1 MSIDKA
7 LLDQLMEGRAP
18 GDLFG
23 KSGVLAE
30 LTKALAERGL
40 GTELDEHLS
49 EERADQPAEE
59 HNHPGNRRNGSSR
72 KTVTTDS
79 GKVVLDIPRDRNGTF
94 DPLLIAKYQ
103 RRFPEF
109 DTKIVSMYAR
119 GMTTRE
125 IQGHIE
131 EIYGVEAS
139 PSLIS
144 AITDAVMDEVTAWQN
159 RPLEPCY
166 RVVFMDAIR
175 VKIRTDGVVMN
186 KAVFVALAIL
196 PDGTRDVLGLWF
208 QANEG
213 AKFWA
218 KFWAKVLSDLRNRG
232 VQDILIVVVDGL
244 KGFPQAIE
252 AAFPQTQVQ
261 TCIVHLLRHSMSF
274 ASYKDRKAVAAALK
288 AIYTA
293 IDAEAAEAALDEFE
307 QSALAARSPAIA
319 PSWRRAWNEVI
330 PFLDYPPEVR
340 RLIYTTNAIEA
351 LNSKIRRAVRTR
363 GHFPSDEAAAKLIYL
378 ALNATSQEWK
388 RSVREWHAIKSQF
401 AIMFEE
407 RFPMT

>member
-1 MSIDKA
+1 MSIDKD
-7 LLDQLMEGRAP
+7 LLDQLMEGRDP

-23 KSGVLAE
+23 KGGVLSE
-30 LTKALAERGL
+30 LTKALAERAL
-40 GTELDEHLS
+40 STELDEHLN
-49 EERADQPAEE
+49 EERAELPPDERNDP
-59 HNHPGNRRNGSSR
+59 PNRRNGSSQ

-166 RVVFMDAIR
+166 PVVFMDAIR

-218 KFWAKVLSDLRNRG
+218 KVLSDLRNRG
-232 VQDILIVVVDGL
+232 VQDILIAVVDGL

-252 AAFPQTQVQ
+252 AAFPQTQIQ

-274 ASYKDRKAVAAALK
+274 ASYKDRKAVAVALK

-293 IDAEAAEAALDEFE
+293 IDAEAAEDALAEFE
-307 QSALAARSPAIA
+307 QSDLAARYPAIA

-378 ALNATSQEWK
+378 ALNATSKEWK
-388 RSVREWHAIKSQF
+388 RSVREWHAVKSQF

>member
-1 MSIDKA
+1 MSIDKD
-7 LLDQLMEGRAP
+7 LLDRLMEGRSP

-23 KSGVLAE
+23 KDGILSE
-30 LTKALAERGL
+30 LTKALAERAL
-40 GTELDEHLS
+40 STEMDVHLDED
-49 EERADQPAEE
+49 RADDVPEGHNRPA
-59 HNHPGNRRNGSSR
+59 NRRNGSSS
-72 KTVTTDS
+72 KTVITDS

-94 DPLLIAKYQ
+94 DPVLIAKYQ
-103 RRFPEF
+103 RRFPDF
-109 DTKIVSMYAR
+109 DRKIISMYAR

-131 EIYGVEAS
+131 EIYGVEA
-139 PSLIS
+139 PPGLIS
-144 AITDAVMDEVTAWQN
+144 AITDTVMNEVTAWQN

-166 RVVFMDAIR
+166 PIVFMDAIR
-175 VKIRTDGVVMN
+175 VNIRSDGAVSN
-186 KAVFVALAIL
+186 KAVFVALAVL

-218 KFWAKVLSDLRNRG
+218 SVLGDLRNRG
-232 VQDILIVVVDGL
+232 VQDILIAVVDGL

-252 AAFPQTQVQ
+252 AAFLRTQVQ
-261 TCIVHLLRHSMSF
+261 TCIVHLLRHSMNF
-274 ASYKDRKAVAAALK
+274 ASYKDRKAVAKALK
-288 AIYTA
+288 TVYTA
-293 IDAEAAEAALDEFE
+293 ANVEAAEE
-307 QSALAARSPAIA
+307 ALATFEDSDLARRYPAIA

-340 RLIYTTNAIEA
+340 RLIYTTNSIEA

-378 ALNATSQEWK
+378 ALNATSIEWK
-388 RSVREWHAIKSQF
+388 RSVREWHAVKSQL
-401 AIMFEE
+401 AIMFEK
-407 RFPMT
+407 RFPMS

>member
-1 MSIDKA
+1 MSIDKD
-7 LLDQLMEGRAP
+7 LLDQLMEGRKP
-18 GDLFG
+18 GELFG
-23 KSGVLAE
+23 KDGILQE
-30 LTKALAERGL
+30 LTKALAERAL
-40 GTELDEHLS
+40 TTELDEHLT
-49 EERADQPAEE
+49 EERADPPAEDA
-59 HNHPGNRRNGSSR
+59 NRPPNRRNGSSP

-144 AITDAVMDEVTAWQN
+144 AITDAVMEEVTAWQN

-166 RVVFMDAIR
+166 PVVFMDAIR
-175 VKIRTDGVVMN
+175 VKIRTDGVVLN

-208 QANEG
+208 QTNEG
-213 AKFWA
+213 A

-232 VQDILIVVVDGL
+232 VQDILIAVVDGL
-244 KGFPQAIE
+244 KGFPRAIE

-274 ASYKDRKAVAAALK
+274 ASYKDRKAVATALK

-293 IDAEAAEAALDEFE
+293 IDATAAEAALAEFE
-307 QSALAARSPAIA
+307 QRDLATKYPAIA
-319 PSWRRAWNEVI
+319 PSWRRAWSEVI

-363 GHFPSDEAAAKLIYL
+363 GHFPSDDAAAKLIYL

-388 RSVREWHAIKSQF
+388 RSVREWHAVKSQF

>member
-1 MSIDKA
+1 MH
-7 LLDQLMEGRAP
+7 
-18 GDLFG
+18 
-23 KSGVLAE
+23 KSDPSNLPEVQ
-30 LTKALAERGL
+30 
-40 GTELDEHLS
+40 
-49 EERADQPAEE
+49 DQP
-59 HNHPGNRRNGSSR
+59 PNRRNGSSQ
-72 KTVTTDS
+72 KTVTTGS
-79 GKVVLDIPRDRNGTF
+79 GKVVLDIPRDRHGRF

-109 DTKIVSMYAR
+109 DRKIVSMYAR

-131 EIYGVEAS
+131 EIYGIEAS

-144 AITDAVMDEVTAWQN
+144 AITDAVMDEVTTWQN
-159 RPLEPCY
+159 RPLESCY
-166 RVVFMDAIR
+166 PVVFMDAIR
-175 VKIRTDGVVMN
+175 VNIRSDGAVSH
-186 KAVFVALAIL
+186 KAVFVALGIL
-196 PDGTRDVLGLWF
+196 ADGTRDVLGLWF

-218 KFWAKVLSDLRNRG
+218 KVLNDLRNRG
-232 VQDILIVVVDGL
+232 VQDILIAVVDGL

-274 ASYKDRKAVAAALK
+274 AGYKDRKAVATALK
-288 AIYTA
+288 TVYTA
-293 IDAEAAEAALDEFE
+293 VDAEAAEAALSEFE
-307 QSALAARSPAIA
+307 ASDLAARYPAIA
-319 PSWRRAWNEVI
+319 PSWRRAWSEVI

-363 GHFPSDEAAAKLIYL
+363 GHFPSDDAAAKLIYL
-378 ALNATSQEWK
+378 TLNATSQEWK
-388 RSVREWHAIKSQF
+388 RSVREWHAVKSQF
-401 AIMFEE
+401 AIMFEN
-407 RFPMT
+407 RFPMA

>member
-1 MSIDKA
+1 MSIDKD
-7 LLDQLMEGRAP
+7 LLEQLMEGRAP

-23 KSGVLAE
+23 QTGILQE
-30 LTKALAERGL
+30 LTKALAERAL
-40 GTELDEHLS
+40 STEMEVHLS
-49 EERADQPAEE
+49 EERSDPPLLEQNAPT
-59 HNHPGNRRNGSSR
+59 NRRNGTSQ
-72 KTVTTDS
+72 KTVTTDI
-79 GKVVLDIPRDRNGTF
+79 GKIVPDIPRDRNGTF
-94 DPLLIAKYQ
+94 DPLLISKYQ

-109 DTKIVSMYAR
+109 DAKIISMYAR
-119 GMTTRE
+119 GMSTRE

-131 EIYGVEAS
+131 DIYGFEAS
-139 PSLIS
+139 PGLIS

-166 RVVFMDAIR
+166 PVIFMDAIR
-175 VKIRTDGVVMN
+175 VKIRTDGAVIN

-218 KFWAKVLSDLRNRG
+218 KVLNDLRNRG
-232 VQDILIVVVDGL
+232 VQDILIAVVDGL

-252 AAFPQTQVQ
+252 AAFPETQVQ

-274 ASYKDRKAVAAALK
+274 ASYKDRKAIATALK

-293 IDAEAAEAALDEFE
+293 VDAEAAEAALSDFE
-307 QSALAARSPAIA
+307 ESELAVKYPAIA
-319 PSWRRAWNEVI
+319 PSWTRAWNEVI

-363 GHFPSDEAAAKLIYL
+363 GHFPSDEAASKLIYL
-378 ALNATSQEWK
+378 TLNATSTEWK
-388 RSVREWHAIKSQF
+388 RTIREWHKVRSQL
-401 AIMFEE
+401 AIMFED
-407 RFPMT
+407 RFPMA

>member
-1 MSIDKA
+1 MNIDQD
-7 LLDQLMEGRAP
+7 LLDQLMEGRKP
-18 GDLFG
+18 GELFG
-23 KSGVLAE
+23 KDGILQE
-30 LTKALAERGL
+30 LTKALAERAL
-40 GTELDEHLS
+40 RTELDEHLI
-49 EERADQPAEE
+49 EERADTPTEE
-59 HNHPGNRRNGSSR
+59 TKHPLNRRNGTSP
-72 KTVTTDS
+72 KTVTTGS
-79 GKVVLDIPRDRNGTF
+79 GKVVLDIPRDRNGSF
-94 DPLLIAKYQ
+94 DPVLIAKYQ

-166 RVVFMDAIR
+166 PVIFMDAIR
-175 VKIRTDGVVMN
+175 VKIRTDGVVLN

-218 KFWAKVLSDLRNRG
+218 KVLSDLRNRG
-232 VQDILIVVVDGL
+232 VQDILIAVVDGL

-252 AAFPQTQVQ
+252 AAFPQAQVQ

-293 IDAEAAEAALDEFE
+293 MDAIAAEDALTEFE
-307 QSALAARSPAIA
+307 KSELAAKYPAIA
-319 PSWRRAWNEVI
+319 PSWRRAWSEVI

-363 GHFPSDEAAAKLIYL
+363 GHFPSDEAAGKLIYL

-388 RSVREWHAIKSQF
+388 RSVREWHTVKSQF

>member
-1 MSIDKA
+1 MSIDKD
-7 LLDQLMEGRAP
+7 LLDQLMEGRDP

-23 KSGVLAE
+23 KGGILSE
-30 LTKALAERGL
+30 LTKALAERALSMGL
-40 GTELDEHLS
+40 DAHLN
-49 EERADQPAEE
+49 EE
-59 HNHPGNRRNGSSR
+59 HADLPAAGQNDPPNRRNGSSQ
-72 KTVTTDS
+72 KTVTTGS

-139 PSLIS
+139 PSLTS

-166 RVVFMDAIR
+166 PVVFMDAIR
-175 VKIRTDGVVMN
+175 VKIRTDGVVLN

-218 KFWAKVLSDLRNRG
+218 KVLSDLRNRG
-232 VQDILIVVVDGL
+232 VQDILIAVVDGL

-252 AAFPQTQVQ
+252 AVFPQTQIQ

-274 ASYKDRKAVAAALK
+274 ASYKDRKAVAVALK

-293 IDAEAAEAALDEFE
+293 IDAEAAEDALAEFE
-307 QSALAARSPAIA
+307 QSDLAARYPAIV

-378 ALNATSQEWK
+378 ALNATSKEWK
-388 RSVREWHAIKSQF
+388 RSVREWHAVKSQF

>member
-1 MSIDKA
+1 MSIDKD
-7 LLDQLMEGRAP
+7 LLDQLMEGRQP

-23 KSGVLAE
+23 KDGVLTE
-30 LTKALAERGL
+30 LTKALAERAL
-40 GTELDEHLS
+40 STELDVHLT
-49 EERADQPAEE
+49 EERADPPPQGQNQP
-59 HNHPGNRRNGSSR
+59 PNRRNGTSP
-72 KTVTTDS
+72 KTVTTGS
-79 GKVVLDIPRDRNGTF
+79 GKVVLDIPRDRNGSF
-94 DPLLIAKYQ
+94 DPVLIAKYQ

-109 DTKIVSMYAR
+109 DTKIISMYAR

-131 EIYGVEAS
+131 EIYGIEAS

-144 AITDAVMDEVTAWQN
+144 VITDAVMDEVTAWQN

-166 RVVFMDAIR
+166 PVVFMDAIR
-175 VKIRTDGVVMN
+175 VNIRSDGAVSN

-208 QANEG
+208 QENEG

-218 KFWAKVLSDLRNRG
+218 KVLNDLRNRG
-232 VQDILIVVVDGL
+232 VQDILIAVVDGL

-274 ASYKDRKAVAAALK
+274 ASYKDRKAVAVALK
-288 AIYTA
+288 AVYTA
-293 IDAEAAEAALDEFE
+293 VDATAAQAALTEFE
-307 QSALAARSPAIA
+307 ESDLAANYPAIA

-388 RSVREWHAIKSQF
+388 RSVREWHAVKSQL

-407 RFPMT
+407 RFPMA

>member
-1 MSIDKA
+1 MSIDKD

-23 KSGVLAE
+23 QTGILQE
-30 LTKALAERGL
+30 LTKALAERAL
-40 GTELDEHLS
+40 STEMEVHLS
-49 EERADQPAEE
+49 EERSDPPLLEQNAPT
-59 HNHPGNRRNGSSR
+59 NRRNGASQ
-72 KTVTTDS
+72 KTVTTDI
-79 GKVVLDIPRDRNGTF
+79 GKIVLDIPRDRNGTF
-94 DPLLIAKYQ
+94 DPLLISKYQ

-109 DTKIVSMYAR
+109 DAKIISMYAR
-119 GMTTRE
+119 GMSTRE

-131 EIYGVEAS
+131 DIYGFEAS
-139 PSLIS
+139 PGLIS

-166 RVVFMDAIR
+166 PVIFMDAIR
-175 VKIRTDGVVMN
+175 VKIRTDGAVIN

-218 KFWAKVLSDLRNRG
+218 KVLNDLRNRG
-232 VQDILIVVVDGL
+232 VQDILIAVVDGL

-252 AAFPQTQVQ
+252 AAFPETQVQ

-274 ASYKDRKAVAAALK
+274 ASYKDRKAIATALK

-293 IDAEAAEAALDEFE
+293 VDAEAAEAALSDFE
-307 QSALAARSPAIA
+307 ESELAVKYPAIA

-363 GHFPSDEAAAKLIYL
+363 GHFPSDEAASKLIYL
-378 ALNATSQEWK
+378 TLNATSTEWK
-388 RSVREWHAIKSQF
+388 RTIREWHKVRSQL
-401 AIMFEE
+401 AIMFED
-407 RFPMT
+407 RFPMA